1 MCNIKGIIYHI
12 IRLIKILVKEYL
24 TNRKIRSTFKYI
36 KEKIR
41 SALKRIKELSLLQD
55 FQNHKK
61 KDEEERN
68 EKDKRRILEKL
79 EFQDPNV

>member
-12 IRLIKILVKEYL
+12 IRLIKILVKEYF
-24 TNRKIRSTFKYI
+24 TNRKIRSTSKYI

-55 FQNHKK
+55 FQKHKK
-61 KDEEERN
+61 KMKKK
-68 EKDKRRILEKL
+68 EKKKIKR
-79 EFQDPNV
+79 EFLKN